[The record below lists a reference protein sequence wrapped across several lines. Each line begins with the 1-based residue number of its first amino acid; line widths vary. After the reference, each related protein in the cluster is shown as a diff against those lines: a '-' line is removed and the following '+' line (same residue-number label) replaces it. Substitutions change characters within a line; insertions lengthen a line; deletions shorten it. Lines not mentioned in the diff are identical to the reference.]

1 MLAPMPGPRVT
12 RRKLLAHAQKFPGA
26 WVDHPWDEDVVKVG
40 KKVFVF
46 LGIEDM
52 PELLMTVKLPDSH
65 DQALA
70 VPGAEPAGY
79 GLGRSGWVTIPLRE
93 TTPPLGVLQ
102 DWVDE
107 SYRSVAPKQLVAELD
122 ELTSA
127 RG

>member
-1 MLAPMPGPRVT
+1 MPRPRTT
-12 RRKLLAHAQKFPGA
+12 RRKLLAFARTFPGA
-26 WVDHPWDEDVVKVG
+26 WLDHPWDEDVVKVG

-52 PELLMTVKLPDSH
+52 PELLMTVKLGDSH

-70 VPGAEPAGY
+70 IPGAEPAGY
-79 GLGRSGWVTIPLRE
+79 GLGRSGWVTIPLQE
-93 TTPPLGVLQ
+93 KTPPLGVLE

-107 SYRSVAPKQLVAELD
+107 SYRTVAPKQLVAELD
-122 ELTSA
+122 EVTSA